1 MLDIVKRGLHQDNLL
16 LLIKQCDVDSR
27 QDPITYF
34 ILEQIFKQID
44 NQYQDGQI
52 PLELNQ
58 EINKLIP
65 LIEAVLKA
73 ENDLQKK
80 QSLNDLIVTFK
91 KIS

>member
-1 MLDIVKRGLHQDNLL
+1 
-16 LLIKQCDVDSR
+16 VDSR